1 VPYSERPVLSSPHP
15 FGAFIVAAN
24 QVVQIAQIA
33 HRLASTSGRRAV
45 ATQSPTT
52 STRMSLHENHATLA
66 SAHSAAHAHWQAR
79 LELGFAR
86 HAERTTLVHRLHNGP
101 LRVQR
106 PLYPEGQAICH
117 AVIVHPPG
125 GVAGGDQLHIDVALE
140 AGTHAVLTTPGATK
154 WYKSNGRAALQHID
168 VRVGPNARLDW
179 LPQNNIVF
187 DHANATLDFTLSMDE
202 GATALGWDATQ
213 LGRQA
218 AGERWSAGTLRAVSR
233 IVGPDGRLLWL
244 ERANLAAT
252 DPLRDAPQGLA
263 GFPAYGTLWAVGAAC
278 DDALAE
284 QLTGQLPF
292 TDALRAA
299 ASCVTPGVVLV
310 RAVARSMESLQRA
323 LTQCWLQLR
332 PIVHGVE
339 AVPLRIWTT

>member
-1 VPYSERPVLSSPHP
+1 
-15 FGAFIVAAN
+15 
-24 QVVQIAQIA
+24 
-33 HRLASTSGRRAV
+33 
-45 ATQSPTT
+45 
-52 STRMSLHENHATLA
+52 MSLHEHHATLA
-66 SAHSAAHAHWQAR
+66 TAHSAAHAQWRAR

-86 HAERTTLVHRLHNGP
+86 HGARTTLAHRLHDGP

-125 GVAGGDQLHIDVALE
+125 GVAGGDQLHIDVALD
-140 AGTHAVLTTPGATK
+140 AATHAVLTTPGATK
-154 WYKSNGRAALQHID
+154 WYKSNGRAALQQVN
-168 VRVGPNARLDW
+168 VRVGAHAKLDW

-187 DHANATLDFTLSMDE
+187 DHANATLEFTLSMAE

-218 AGERWSAGTLRAVSR
+218 AGERWSTGSLRTLSR
-233 IVGPDGRLLWL
+233 IVGPAGQLLWL
-244 ERANLAAT
+244 ERANLSAA

-263 GFPAYGTLWAVGAAC
+263 GFPAYGTLWAIGPAC

-284 QLTGQLPF
+284 TLSAQLPF
-292 TDALRAA
+292 DETLRAA

-323 LTQCWLQLR
+323 LTQCWLKLR